1 MTPTKTDAP
10 HRVAARPARPGPRID
25 PRIKERRTAVVRQA
39 GRRRR
44 RILLVAVVAVAVV
57 VGAWFFL
64 HTKVLAARVVTV
76 VGSVHTPDAEII
88 AAAGLGGHPPLI
100 DVDTGAVAAKV
111 EQLPWVATA
120 AVSRDWP
127 DGVRI
132 VVTERTPVAA
142 VSATAPAGAGTTGS
156 GTTGSGT
163 AGGAAA
169 AGATPAGAT
178 PSTTTT
184 TAPTPP
190 TGPKGTAAWA
200 LVDGTGRVLADT
212 PPPPA
217 GLVHVVGAAAAGA
230 PGTMLA
236 ADRPAL
242 AVAASLP
249 KAFAGQVTEVDA
261 TAGGQVTLK
270 LTSPVTV
277 NLGTTGQLSQ
287 KYEDVAAVLAG
298 APLTAGDVIDVSVP
312 GSPVVT
318 GG

>member
-10 HRVAARPARPGPRID
+10 RRDAAARPARPGPRID

-44 RILLVAVVAVAVV
+44 RILLAAVAAVAVV

-76 VGSVHTPDAEII
+76 VGSVHTPDAGIV

-100 DVDTGAVAAKV
+100 DVDTGAVAARV

-132 VVTERTPVAA
+132 VVTERSPVAA
-142 VSATAPAGAGTTGS
+142 VPTTAPAGSATT
-156 GTTGSGT
+156 
-163 AGGAAA
+163 GGAAA

-178 PSTTTT
+178 PATTTT
-184 TAPTPP
+184 PAPPASS
-190 TGPKGTAAWA
+190 TGPKGTVAWA

-212 PPPPA
+212 PAPPA

-236 ADRPAL
+236 PDRPAL

>member
-10 HRVAARPARPGPRID
+10 RRAVAARPTRPGPRID
-25 PRIKERRTAVVRQA
+25 PRLKERRTAVVRQA

-76 VGSVHTPDAEII
+76 IGSVHTPDAEIV

-100 DVDTGAVAAKV
+100 DVDTGAVAARV

-142 VSATAPAGAGTTGS
+142 VSATAPAGPGTTGS
-156 GTTGSGT
+156 GAT
-163 AGGAAA
+163 GGAAA

-178 PSTTTT
+178 PSTTAT
-184 TAPTPP
+184 TAPPAP
-190 TGPKGTAAWA
+190 STGPKGTAAWA

-212 PPPPA
+212 PSPPT
-217 GLVHVVGAAAAGA
+217 GLVHVVGAGAVGAA
-230 PGTMLA
+230 GTMLA

-242 AVAASLP
+242 VVAASLP

>member
-10 HRVAARPARPGPRID
+10 RRAVAARPTRPGPRID

-44 RILLVAVVAVAVV
+44 RILLVVVVAVAVV
-57 VGAWFFL
+57 AGAWFFL

-76 VGSVHTPDAEII
+76 AGSVHTPDAEIV
-88 AAAGLGGHPPLI
+88 AAAGLGAHPPLI

-142 VSATAPAGAGTTGS
+142 VSATAPAGSAAT
-156 GTTGSGT
+156 
-163 AGGAAA
+163 GGAAA

-178 PSTTTT
+178 PSTTPPT
-184 TAPTPP
+184 TAT
-190 TGPKGTAAWA
+190 TGPKGTPAWA

-212 PPPPA
+212 PSPPA
-217 GLVHVVGAAAAGA
+217 GLVHVAGAAAAGT

-242 AVAASLP
+242 AVAESLP

-318 GG
+318 VG

>member
-76 VGSVHTPDAEII
+76 VGSVHTPDAEIV
-88 AAAGLGGHPPLI
+88 AAAGLVGHPPLI

-142 VSATAPAGAGTTGS
+142 VSATAPAGPGPTGS
-156 GTTGSGT
+156 AT
-163 AGGAAA
+163 AGGTAA

-184 TAPTPP
+184 TAPPTPS

-212 PPPPA
+212 PSPPA
-217 GLVHVVGAAAAGA
+217 GLVHVVGVAAAGA
-230 PGTMLA
+230 VGTTLA

-277 NLGTTGQLSQ
+277 NLGTMAQLPQ

>member
-10 HRVAARPARPGPRID
+10 RRAAAAARPARPGPRID

-44 RILLVAVVAVAVV
+44 RFLLIAVVAVAVV
-57 VGAWFFL
+57 AGAWFFL

-76 VGSVHTPDAEII
+76 VGSVHTPDAEIV

-142 VSATAPAGAGTTGS
+142 VSVTAPAGSA
-156 GTTGSGT
+156 T
-163 AGGAAA
+163 AGGTAA

-184 TAPTPP
+184 TAPPTPS

-212 PPPPA
+212 PSPPA

-230 PGTMLA
+230 AGSTLS

-277 NLGTTGQLSQ
+277 NLGTPAQLSQ

>member
-10 HRVAARPARPGPRID
+10 RRAAAPRPAARMD

-44 RILLVAVVAVAVV
+44 RILLIALAVVALA
-57 VGAWFFL
+57 VGAWCFL

-76 VGSVHTPDAEII
+76 VGSVHTPDAEIV

-142 VSATAPAGAGTTGS
+142 VSATAPAGS
-156 GTTGSGT
+156 GTT
-163 AGGAAA
+163 GGAAA

-184 TAPTPP
+184 ATTAPPTPTP
-190 TGPKGTAAWA
+190 STGTNGTAAWA

-212 PPPPA
+212 PSPPA
-217 GLVHVVGAAAAGA
+217 GLVHVVGVAAAGA
-230 PGTMLA
+230 AGTTLA

-277 NLGTTGQLSQ
+277 NLGTTAQLPQ

>member
-10 HRVAARPARPGPRID
+10 RRADAPRPATRID
-25 PRIKERRTAVVRQA
+25 PRIKERRTAVVRAA

-44 RILLVAVVAVAVV
+44 RILLIAIAAVAVLA
-57 VGAWFFL
+57 GAWFFL

-76 VGSVHTPDAEII
+76 AGAAHTPDAEII
-88 AAAGLGGHPPLI
+88 TAAGLGGHPPLI
-100 DVDTGAVAAKV
+100 DVDTGAVAARV
-111 EQLPWVATA
+111 ERLPWVATA

-132 VVTERTPVAA
+132 VVTERTPAAA
-142 VSATAPAGAGTTGS
+142 VSATGPAGSAAA
-156 GTTGSGT
+156 
-163 AGGAAA
+163 AGGVAA

-184 TAPTPP
+184 TAPPP
-190 TGPKGTAAWA
+190 PSSGGGPGTGAWA
-200 LVDGTGRVLADT
+200 LVDGTGRVLTDT
-212 PPPPA
+212 ASPPA
-217 GLVHVVGAAAAGA
+217 GLVHVVGPAAAGA
-230 PGTMLA
+230 PGTVLTG
-236 ADRPAL
+236 DRPAL
-242 AVAASLP
+242 VVAASLP
-249 KAFAGQVTEVDA
+249 KAFAGQVTEVDV

-277 NLGTTGQLSQ
+277 NLGTTAQLSQ

-298 APLTAGDVIDVSVP
+298 AALTTGGVIDVSVP